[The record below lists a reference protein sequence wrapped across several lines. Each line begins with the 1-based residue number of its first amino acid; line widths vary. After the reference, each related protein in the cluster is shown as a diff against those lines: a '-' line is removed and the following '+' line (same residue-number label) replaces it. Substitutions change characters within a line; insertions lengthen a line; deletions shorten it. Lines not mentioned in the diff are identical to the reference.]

1 MAIKSVYHFV
11 DSNLG
16 VEISSKIGANRKSG
30 ILEVVLPNGSVG
42 VGVNDLP

>member
-11 DSNLG
+11 DSF
-16 VEISSKIGANRKSG
+16 EISSKIGANRKRG